1 MRLLTLYKVY
11 THIYVF
17 TYIYLPI
24 LFKTHLKANKEN
36 KSYTYDGLS
45 CSSISF
51 NSTNKVVK
59 TCDFWSQPTKPYRP
73 HQFLLQL
80 TLPVVNYHHCE
91 HVLDF

>member
-11 THIYVF
+11 THICI
-17 TYIYLPI
+17 YIYVPI
-24 LFKTHLKANKEN
+24 LFKTHQKANIEN

-59 TCDFWSQPTKPYRP
+59 TSDFCDFW
-73 HQFLLQL
+73 
-80 TLPVVNYHHCE
+80 
-91 HVLDF
+91 